1 MQNAGITHFR
11 RIQLNDKTWLPER
24 LKHIQATDC
33 AKILNCSPWGGP
45 QNVYDEKTGAAPQKD
60 ISGKP
65 YVIYGKKMEPL
76 IRQQV
81 MLDLPYFDLFYD
93 EFGILENIER
103 PWQGC
108 TLDGELTIS
117 KSNPWD
123 FDLGETG
130 ILEIKTGSFRKESD
144 LDEWKQGIP
153 QHYYCQN
160 IHQLATTQYGFVIDA
175 ARLIREG
182 FKDEDQGFPDIRWFY
197 RIVDTR
203 NPQVIEDIRYVNA
216 EELKFWKCVVEKRR
230 PAIVLKH

>member
-103 PWQGC
+103 
-108 TLDGELTIS
+108 
-117 KSNPWD
+117 
-123 FDLGETG
+123 
-130 ILEIKTGSFRKESD
+130 
-144 LDEWKQGIP
+144 
-153 QHYYCQN
+153 
-160 IHQLATTQYGFVIDA
+160 
-175 ARLIREG
+175 
-182 FKDEDQGFPDIRWFY
+182 
-197 RIVDTR
+197 
-203 NPQVIEDIRYVNA
+203 
-216 EELKFWKCVVEKRR
+216 
-230 PAIVLKH
+230 